1 MSFDKSE
8 APSRKKLDDARKRG
22 QVAHSREVDTAVVLL
37 AAFFVLRMTGAQT
50 WDGLE
55 SLMRDSFAVLDRDD
69 IMTVQLTAEM
79 GRALVGRAVAIL
91 LPLLLG
97 VGTLAILAGL
107 MQSGVT
113 FSPEVLKPQF
123 SRMNPLTGAQRLF
136 ASKRSY
142 VHALT
147 SFAELII
154 IGVVAVMALRSHLD
168 EIASLGLRRDLLPS
182 LGLTV
187 SIAFDVTLKICVALV
202 AIAGV
207 DYAFQRWDWLS
218 QLKMTK
224 QEVKDENRQT
234 EGDPL
239 IRQRMARLRRAL
251 MTRILSAVPK
261 ADVVLTN
268 PTHYAVALKY
278 DATSDRAPR
287 VLAKGERFM
296 AQRIRE
302 LAIEHHI
309 PIVENPPL
317 TRAIY
322 RAVPVNQEIT
332 PDLYEAVAEVL
343 AFVYRLRTGR
353 GAAPAVT
360 PAQA

>member
-1 MSFDKSE
+1 MSFDRTE
-8 APSRKKLDDARKRG
+8 APSRKRLEDARKRG
-22 QVAHSREVDTAVVLL
+22 QVPRSREVDTAVVLL
-37 AAFFVLRMTGAQT
+37 AALLVIRVSGEQT
-50 WDGLE
+50 WRAME
-55 SLMRDSFAVLDRDD
+55 SLLRDSFAVLDRDE
-69 IMTVQLTAEM
+69 ILNVQVTAEM
-79 GRALVGRAVAIL
+79 GRGLIWRALGIL
-91 LPLLLG
+91 MPLMLG
-97 VGTLAILAGL
+97 IGGLAILGGFL
-107 MQSGVT
+107 QSGVN
-113 FSPEVLKPQF
+113 FSPEALKPQL
-123 SRMNPLTGAQRLF
+123 SRLNPLTGFKRVF
-136 ASKRSY
+136 ASKRSM
-142 VHALT
+142 VLALT
-147 SFAELII
+147 STIEL
-154 IGVVAVMALRSHLD
+154 VFVTAVAVFALRARLD
-168 EIASLGLRRDLLPS
+168 EIASLGVRRDLMPS

-187 SIAFDVTLKICVALV
+187 DIAFDVTLKVCLALV
-202 AIAGV
+202 VVAAA

-218 QLKMTK
+218 QLKMSK
-224 QEVKDENRQT
+224 QDVKDENRQT

-239 IRQRMARLRRAL
+239 VKQRMARLRRTL
-251 MTRILSAVPK
+251 MTRILAAVPK

-302 LAIEHHI
+302 LAREHHI

-322 RAVPVNQEIT
+322 RAVPVNHEIT

-353 GAAPAVT
+353 GAPPAV
-360 PAQA
+360 AQA

>member
-1 MSFDKSE
+1 MSFDRTE
-8 APSRKKLDDARKRG
+8 APSRRRLDDARKRG
-22 QVAHSREVDTAVVLL
+22 QVARSREVDTAIVLL
-37 AAFFVLRMTGAQT
+37 AALLVIRISGEET
-50 WDGLE
+50 WRAMEAL
-55 SLMRDSFAVLDRDD
+55 LRDSFAVLGRDD
-69 IMTVQLTAEM
+69 ILTVQLTSET
-79 GRALVGRAVAIL
+79 GRGLVWRAVSIL

-97 VGTLAILAGL
+97 VGALALLGGL
-107 MQSGVT
+107 LQSGVS
-113 FSPEVLKPQF
+113 FSPQALKPQL
-123 SRMNPLTGAQRLF
+123 SRLSPLQGAKRVF
-136 ASKRSY
+136 ASKRSF
-142 VHALT
+142 VQALT
-147 SFAELII
+147 STVELVFVS
-154 IGVVAVMALRSHLD
+154 GVAVLALHARLD
-168 EIASLGLRRDLLPS
+168 EIASLGVRRDLMPS

-187 SIAFDVTLKICVALV
+187 DIAFDVTLKVCLALV
-202 AIAGV
+202 GIAAA
-207 DYAFQRWDWLS
+207 DYVFQRWNWLS

-224 QEVKDENRQT
+224 QEVKDEQRQT
-234 EGDPL
+234 DGDPL
-239 IRQRMARLRRAL
+239 VRQRMARLRRSL
-251 MTRILSAVPK
+251 LTRVLAAVPK

-302 LAIEHHI
+302 VAIEHRI

-343 AFVYRLRTGR
+343 AFVYRLRSGR
-353 GAAPAVT
+353 GVPAAP